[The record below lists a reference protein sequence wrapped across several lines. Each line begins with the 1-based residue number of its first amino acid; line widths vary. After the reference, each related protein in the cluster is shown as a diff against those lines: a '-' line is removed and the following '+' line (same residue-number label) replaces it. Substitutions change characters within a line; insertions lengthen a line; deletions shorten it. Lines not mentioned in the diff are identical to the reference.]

1 MNLYLDIETNY
12 AHDTIWCV
20 GVAKDGEAPYI
31 VTDITELKQLIA
43 NSTTVIGHNIVSF
56 DAPVLKRVWGVVIP
70 FSKMYDTLLVS
81 RVNYPDRDEGHSL
94 GAWGGRLGLPKG
106 DYTDH
111 DSPLDE
117 AKATY
122 CKQDIE
128 VTRATYKALLQEIK
142 EYETSA
148 EAVMLEHEVAFII
161 EKQVAR
167 GVYYRKEAGKAL
179 LEAVEYRMA
188 ELEAHFARL
197 CPPREVQ
204 QYSIAT
210 KKPLK
215 PRLEHFNIGSRIQI
229 VEKMFEWGL
238 GHSLTGR
245 TDTGRYKIDEDTLA
259 GLDTPEAKLLNE
271 YLTIQKRQ
279 GLVDSWNGAV
289 AEDGRIH
296 GRIITNGAATG
307 RMTHSSPNLAQVPK
321 VGSPMGKEC
330 RGLFGATPGKTLV
343 GIDASGLELRMLAH
357 YMQDAAYVKAVVSGS
372 SKDGTDVHTMNQ
384 KAAGLPS
391 RDAAKTF
398 IYAFLYGAGP
408 AKIGSI
414 AGVCS
419 YKAGVNMIDK
429 FMDATPALRTLKAK
443 VDALAQ
449 RGYLPGLDG
458 RRLWVRSA
466 HAALNT
472 LLQGAGA
479 IVMKKALVIFY
490 KDLRAAGIDSA
501 FVLNVHDEW
510 QIETDVD
517 KAEIVGK
524 LGTEAIRKAGEH
536 FKMRC
541 PLAGE
546 YKAGLTWAETH

>member
-12 AHDTIWCV
+12 AHDTVWCA

-31 VTDITELKQLIA
+31 ITDITELKQLIA
-43 NSTTVIGHNIVSF
+43 NSTTVIGHDIVSF

-81 RVNYPDRDEGHSL
+81 RVNYPDRVEGHSL
-94 GAWGGRLGLPKG
+94 DAWGGRLGLPKG

-128 VTRATYKALLQEIK
+128 VTRATHKALLQEIK

-279 GLVDSWNGAV
+279 GLVASWNGAV

-296 GRIITNGAATG
+296 GRVITNGAATG
-307 RMTHSSPNLAQVPK
+307 RMTHLSPNLAQVPK
-321 VGSPMGKEC
+321 VGTSLGKEC
-330 RGLFGATPGKTLV
+330 RGLFAATPGKVLV

-357 YMQDAAYVKAVVSGS
+357 YMRDMDYVNAVVSGS
-372 SKDGTDVHTMNQ
+372 SKEGTDVHTMNQ
-384 KAAGLPS
+384 KAAGLSS
-391 RDAAKTF
+391 RDDAKTF

-408 AKIGSI
+408 GKIGSI
-414 AGVCS
+414 AGGG
-419 YKAGVNMIDK
+419 YKEGQKMIDS
-429 FMDATPALRTLKAK
+429 FMAATPALRALKSK
-443 VDALAQ
+443 VDTLAA

-479 IVMKKALVIFY
+479 IVMKKALVILY
-490 KDLRAAGIDSA
+490 NDLRAAGIDPA
-501 FVLNVHDEW
+501 FVLNIHDEW
-510 QIETDVD
+510 QIEATPEQ
-517 KAEIVGK
+517 AETVGQM
-524 LGTEAIRKAGEH
+524 GADAIRKAGEH
-536 FKMRC
+536 FSMRC

-546 YKAGLTWAETH
+546 YKAGLNWAQTH